1 MGLSI
6 AVTAAA
12 APIEMVVGGFAG
24 AFGNWLQ
31 FAAGANA
38 SRSAGWWM
46 CGLLVAHIGLVM
58 VTVRPETATA
68 IRRLTATAIAVG
80 VATSLL
86 WGGFVVFLL
95 ALGGDSPR
103 SSLSSAISIGV
114 PFLYIGLFIA
124 AVLVVSR
131 RRPLAGPEPVGDS

>member
-1 MGLSI
+1 VRLQRIARPARLGLSV
-6 AVTAAA
+6 AVTAA
-12 APIEMVVGGFAG
+12 
-24 AFGNWLQ
+24 
-31 FAAGANA
+31 
-38 SRSAGWWM
+38 
-46 CGLLVAHIGLVM
+46 
-58 VTVRPETATA
+58 ATA
-68 IRRLTATAIAVG
+68 IRRLTSTAIAVG

-114 PFLYIGLFIA
+114 PFLHIGLFVA

-131 RRPLAGPEPVGDS
+131 HRPLAGPEPVGDS